1 MSASG
6 SWKLLTSTWSGRVGV
21 SLLAAMV
28 VVSALVLILMPLDF
42 GTRYW
47 NDPAH
52 WMELPKAVPPA
63 WYAWFTGSPYFP
75 QTKLTLLRVG
85 DDAGFVTYV
94 GGLKYD
100 YEVLPSHV
108 LVVIRGVRFSGDPP
122 TIAVDLLRPDGLR
135 LPLARVLVPPPS
147 PQERG
152 PYVRWSDP
160 PLRAAP
166 ESSQDF
172 ITALTGWFSATYSA
186 EVSGV
191 TSRMAFALPTSMG
204 PVPLKGEY
212 VLVARLFGSPGD
224 GVDSVSVVLGGS
236 HYGLAGTDVVGRDIF
251 LGLLYGFPV
260 ALGIGAFASVLVTA
274 IGTLLGLLSGYYR
287 GLLEEAIQRVA
298 DVVANVP
305 LLPLLVFLSFLLRPG
320 ILTIMSILVLF
331 SWPGL
336 TIIVRSMVLQVIE
349 MPFVEAAKAE
359 GAGDMRVILH
369 HVLPQIAP
377 YVAAQMVFFVPS
389 AILAEAGLSFLG
401 LGDPTIPTWG
411 QILELG
417 FRTGAVFTGYWWWVI
432 PPGLLLVLTGVA
444 FASIA
449 LGLEPLVNPRLRK
462 A

>member
-6 SWKLLTSTWSGRVGV
+6 AWKLLTSTWSGRVGV

-28 VVSALVLILMPLDF
+28 VVSALVLILMPPDF
-42 GTRYW
+42 GTKYW
-47 NDPAH
+47 NDPAY
-52 WMELPKAVPPA
+52 WIELPKAVPPE

-75 QTKLTLLRVG
+75 QTELELRS
-85 DDAGFVTYV
+85 AGEGAGYVTYV
-94 GGLKYD
+94 NSLKFDYD
-100 YEVLPSHV
+100 ALPSHV
-108 LVVIRGVRFSGDPP
+108 LVIVRGVRFSGDPP
-122 TIAVDLLRPDGLR
+122 TIAVDLFRPDGLSV
-135 LPLARVLVPPPS
+135 PLARVLVPPPS
-147 PQERG
+147 LQEKG

-160 PLRAAP
+160 PLRVAP

-172 ITALTGWFSATYSA
+172 VMALEGWFSATYGL
-186 EVSGV
+186 EVGRVS
-191 TSRMAFALPTSMG
+191 SRTAFAIPTSTG

-212 VLVARLFGSPGD
+212 VVVARFFGSPGD

-236 HYGLAGTDVVGRDIF
+236 HYGLAGTDVVGRDLF

-305 LLPLLVFLSFLLRPG
+305 LLPLLVFLSFLLRPS
-320 ILTIMSILVLF
+320 ILTIMAILVVF

-359 GAGDMRVILH
+359 GAGDLRVILL